1 MLLVFITKEL
11 LVFYKKTKRQ
21 KNFHNI
27 LKYTSNKF
35 YCDETFEKVQGR
47 YEFNVYHNIKED
59 VEDYLS
65 NYNIQ
70 VISVSDENGDFCVV
84 REVKGEFK

>member
-1 MLLVFITKEL
+1 M
-11 LVFYKKTKRQ
+11 FYKKTKRQ
-21 KNFHNI
+21 KDFQNI
-27 LKYTSNKF
+27 LKYTSKKF
-35 YCDETFEKVQGR
+35 YCDKIFEKVQGR

-59 VEDYLS
+59 VEDYLK

-84 REVKGEFK
+84 REVKGERK

>member
-21 KNFHNI
+21 KNFQNI
-27 LKYTSNKF
+27 LKYTSKKF
-35 YCDETFEKVQGR
+35 YCDKIFEKVQGR
-47 YEFNVYHNIKED
+47 YEFNVYHNIKKD

-84 REVKGEFK
+84 REVKGELK

>member
-21 KNFHNI
+21 KNFQNI

>member
-1 MLLVFITKEL
+1 M
-11 LVFYKKTKRQ
+11 FYKKTKRQ
-21 KNFHNI
+21 KNFQII
-27 LKYTSNKF
+27 LKYTSKKF
-35 YCDETFEKVQGR
+35 YCDKIFEKVQGR

-59 VEDYLS
+59 VEDYLK

-84 REVKGEFK
+84 REVKGERK

>member
-1 MLLVFITKEL
+1 M
-11 LVFYKKTKRQ
+11 FYKKTKRQ
-21 KNFHNI
+21 KNFQNI

>member
-1 MLLVFITKEL
+1 M
-11 LVFYKKTKRQ
+11 
-21 KNFHNI
+21 
-27 LKYTSNKF
+27 
-35 YCDETFEKVQGR
+35 QGR
-47 YEFNVYHNIKED
+47 YEFNVYHNIKKD

-84 REVKGEFK
+84 REVKGERK